1 MTDASPAYPCIMSRT
16 RGATS
21 VPMSSM
27 LFIKTE
33 IVGQDCL
40 FDDVAKD
47 LGLWFERPVRREG
60 HVAEC
65 IEAEFERVC
74 HQPSSLSRPRRCLCR
89 ASAGAPG
96 ASPVVR
102 TSASAES

>member
-74 HQPSSLSRPRRCLCR
+74 HQPSSLSRPPELPLSCLGRSSWRFARREDF
-89 ASAGAPG
+89 G
-96 ASPVVR
+96 
-102 TSASAES
+102 